1 MAQVSDL
8 EFQRNFDKYQD
19 LAHHEPVEITQHG
32 RAAYVLLTAEHYQW
46 LQAAMD
52 RRTAEVPDAV
62 LEAVER
68 DREQAE
74 REAREDPELVQLDEH
89 IKVDD

>member
-1 MAQVSDL
+1 MAQVSAL

-19 LAHHEPVEITQHG
+19 LAHHEPVEITRHG

-46 LQAAMD
+46 LQAAVE
-52 RRTAEVPDAV
+52 RRTAEIPDAV
-62 LEAVER
+62 LEAVKR
-68 DREQAE
+68 DIRRAQ
-74 REAREDPELVQLDEH
+74 EDPETAHLYEH